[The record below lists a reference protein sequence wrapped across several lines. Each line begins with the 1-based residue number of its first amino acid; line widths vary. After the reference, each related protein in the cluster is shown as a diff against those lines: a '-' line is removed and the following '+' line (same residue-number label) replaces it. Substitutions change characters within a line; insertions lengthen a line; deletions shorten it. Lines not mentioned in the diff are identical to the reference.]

1 MLIQGSFLSS
11 LLNLLPQKRMIKM
24 IDCSKTENYF
34 AEKLRMTKRT
44 RRQGC
49 KIKCSECPL
58 SSQNNGTSDSMSCIT
73 FEMYHPEKAIA
84 IVQKWSDEHPQ
95 KTYLSEFLKNYPN
108 APLDDDGTPKGVCP
122 RALGLMD
129 IDDCDDTV
137 LNVGISLLRAV
148 KSNGLRKDCYNATS

>member
-1 MLIQGSFLSS
+1 
-11 LLNLLPQKRMIKM
+11 M

-95 KTYLSEFLKNYPN
+95 RTYLSEFLKNYPN
-108 APLDDDGTPKGVCP
+108 APLEDDGTPNFCP
-122 RALGLMD
+122 YRLGLMSKD
-129 IDDCDDTV
+129 NC
-137 LNVGISLLRAV
+137 
-148 KSNGLRKDCYNATS
+148 RKDHNCVKCWNQPIEDGEENA